1 MNYIAHHGTKGM
13 KWGVRRYQNPDG
25 TLTDEGRKRYGYGS
39 HRLDIV
45 SQNTKSRIKKGAK
58 IGAISGG
65 TYGAVGSAVSTAL
78 LASKIAAA
86 GLAGAVS
93 INPAGAAMMAAYNA
107 GVIAASGA
115 AIGAGVGAI
124 AGSVETRAG
133 RRYIEKFDKGL
144 AEFEMRDFNEM
155 IRKNQQSKKE

>member
-39 HRLDIV
+39 HRMDIV
-45 SQNTKSRIKKGAK
+45 SQNTKSRIKQGAK

-65 TYGAVGSAVSTAL
+65 TYGAVGSAISTAL
-78 LASKIAAA
+78 LGATLSSMGIA
-86 GLAGAVS
+86 S
-93 INPAGAAMMAAYNA
+93 INPVGAAMLAVYNA
-107 GVIAASGA
+107 GVIAAEGA
-115 AIGAGVGAI
+115 AVGAGVGAI
-124 AGSVETRAG
+124 AGSVETKAG

-155 IRKNQQSKKE
+155 IRNKQKPKKE